1 MVRGRMRWR
10 ASCFSFNPKSSS
22 CRSNTRHPPRICK
35 DSVIITTKFQTPCL
49 DWRTPWH
56 YKISLWSNWCKWQH
70 HQQPKV
76 RRKERVLCVCGIIE
90 NSFITTSDART
101 NTNVQQ
107 QQWAHSYNQLAH
119 QTNQHVEQIT
129 QHVGS
134 LQYVLSRSDLLPSY
148 DNHSTP
154 AQAGVTMTTML
165 PPSSSP
171 SISSS
176 STSSL
181 SSSTQSSPNTELAV
195 AELRVTDPT
204 FKSCDAITSPPTTT
218 HDKSHTASTSRQMM
232 LTLNPATTRKRSRS
246 FVPPGWSV
254 PPRVLLVDDDSIFRR
269 LSTRLLEM
277 AGCTIEVAVDGV
289 EAIDKLGTDHYD
301 IVLMVNTILGW

>member
-1 MVRGRMRWR
+1 M
-10 ASCFSFNPKSSS
+10 C
-22 CRSNTRHPPRICK
+22 I
-35 DSVIITTKFQTPCL
+35 
-49 DWRTPWH
+49 
-56 YKISLWSNWCKWQH
+56 
-70 HQQPKV
+70 
-76 RRKERVLCVCGIIE
+76 CGIIE
-90 NSFITTSDART
+90 DSFITTSDART
-101 NTNVQQ
+101 NTTVQQ
-107 QQWAHSYNQLAH
+107 QQWAHSYNQIAH
-119 QTNQHVEQIT
+119 QTLHHVEQIT

-134 LQYVLSRSDLLPSY
+134 LQYELSRSDLLPSY
-148 DNHSTP
+148 DIHFTP
-154 AQAGVTMTTML
+154 AQPGVTTMTML
-165 PPSSSP
+165 PSSSSSP
-171 SISSS
+171 SPS

-204 FKSCDAITSPPTTT
+204 FLNNSCHDATSPTTIT
-218 HDKSHTASTSRQMM
+218 TQIKSQTTSTPQQMM
-232 LTLNPATTRKRSRS
+232 LTLNPTTPRKRSRS

-301 IVLMVNTILGW
+301 IVLMVSVIWTCLW

>member
-1 MVRGRMRWR
+1 M
-10 ASCFSFNPKSSS
+10 C
-22 CRSNTRHPPRICK
+22 
-35 DSVIITTKFQTPCL
+35 
-49 DWRTPWH
+49 
-56 YKISLWSNWCKWQH
+56 
-70 HQQPKV
+70 
-76 RRKERVLCVCGIIE
+76 VLCICGIIE
-90 NSFITTSDART
+90 DSFITTSDART
-101 NTNVQQ
+101 NTTVQQ
-107 QQWAHSYNQLAH
+107 QQWAHSYNQIAH
-119 QTNQHVEQIT
+119 QTQHHVEQIT

-134 LQYVLSRSDLLPSY
+134 LQYELSRSDLLPSY
-148 DNHSTP
+148 DIHSTP
-154 AQAGVTMTTML
+154 AQPGVTTMTML
-165 PPSSSP
+165 PSSSSSSSSP
-171 SISSS
+171 SPS

-204 FKSCDAITSPPTTT
+204 LLNKSCNDATSPTTIT
-218 HDKSHTASTSRQMM
+218 TQIKSQTTSTPQQMM
-232 LTLNPATTRKRSRS
+232 LTLNPTTPRKRSRS

-301 IVLMVNTILGW
+301 IVLMVSVIWTCLW